1 MQILADI
8 FPAHFSAAPAGALP
22 DVFQLNPISHVTNT
36 FYVSTTRVIVS
47 ETHVTV
53 ASDAPDGPQI
63 VFHEPYLS
71 FFKAESQTGVYRV
84 LTTSGKMLAF
94 QKDTSCGCGSRL
106 RAWNPY
112 KTLSSIF
119 DPKE

>member
-1 MQILADI
+1 MQILADV
-8 FPAHFSAAPAGALP
+8 FPAHFSAASAGVLT
-22 DVFQLNPISHVTNT
+22 DVFQLNPISQSSGT
-36 FYVSTTRVIVS
+36 FYVATTRVIVS
-47 ETHVTV
+47 ETHITV
-53 ASDAPDGPQI
+53 ASDSPEGPQI

-112 KTLSSIF
+112 RTLQSIM
-119 DPKE
+119 DPTE